1 MMAAYAA
8 AVGRMF
14 GADRIAVGCTVDG
27 SVADFAD
34 DAAAVFDDGV
44 DAGHIGAVAH
54 KFAADSVVAVVRTAV
69 HAVAVVVADRRMLV
83 HSHRG
88 HLDPHCSPLQ
98 LHDSVTASLSRIWLD
113 SSLRVFH

>member
-14 GADRIAVGCTVDG
+14 GADRIAVDCTVDG

-34 DAAAVFDDGV
+34 DAAAAVFDDGV
-44 DAGHIGAVAH
+44 DVGHIGAVAH

-69 HAVAVVVADRRMLV
+69 RAVVVVADRRMLV

-88 HLDPHCSPLQ
+88 HLDPYCSPLQ
-98 LHDSVTASLSRIWLD
+98 LHDSVTASLSHIWLD

>member
-34 DAAAVFDDGV
+34 DAAAAVFDDGV

-69 HAVAVVVADRRMLV
+69 RAVAVADRRMLV

-113 SSLRVFH
+113 SSLREFH